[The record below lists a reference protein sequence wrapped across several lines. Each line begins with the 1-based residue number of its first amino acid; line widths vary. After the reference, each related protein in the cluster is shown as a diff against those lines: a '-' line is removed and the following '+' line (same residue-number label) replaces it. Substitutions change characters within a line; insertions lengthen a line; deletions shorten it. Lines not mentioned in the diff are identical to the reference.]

1 MTWMHVLTIVGSSLI
16 AAFAALIA
24 LSAPPRGRKTAQPS
38 LFSDQTSACVMLFDR
53 EDLLDASVSGRTLL
67 SLGKSEDGPWSRFL
81 EYAVPRF
88 PEFEEK
94 FACLPAL
101 GRIVLT
107 SSGPQPLTLRAEWRG
122 GLARISLTGARR
134 ESDAPAS
141 DALSYRALEE
151 EVEMLRNI
159 VDHAP
164 ILAWRE
170 DANGAITWRNQ
181 TYAKLAE
188 GADKASHDAAPH
200 LFPLSGDSDPS
211 HPDES
216 RRSSI
221 TVPETGQ
228 SRWFERYVY
237 PQGSD
242 RLVFALPADSA
253 VQAEASLRTFIQTL
267 TKTFAQ
273 LTLGLAIFDRHRQ
286 LVLFN
291 PSLVDLTGLSPA
303 FLSARPTLFAFL
315 DAMRETRMIPEPKDY
330 KSWRNEISA
339 LEQAA
344 ASGQYQDIWAL
355 PNGQTYSVTGR
366 PHPDG
371 AVAFLFE
378 DISAAMTQTRTFR
391 AEMALGQ
398 AVVDSLDEAIAV
410 FSSTGLLV
418 LSNCAYAQLW
428 GRDQSSASREMFV
441 ADAIKQWHGLTA
453 PSPLWAE
460 AQTFIGRI
468 GNRTPWAGEAR
479 LSDGRLLKC
488 RFAPLA
494 GGSTLI
500 GFSPLAPTEVSALVP
515 PAAPALQSA

>member
-24 LSAPPRGRKTAQPS
+24 LSIPSRGKKNARPS
-38 LFSDQTSACVMLFDR
+38 IFSDQTSACVMLFDR
-53 EDLLDASVSGRTLL
+53 EDLLDATVAGRAVL
-67 SLGKSEDGPWSRFL
+67 SLGKSDGGPWSRFL

-94 FACLPAL
+94 FARLPIL

-122 GLARISLTGARR
+122 GLARISLTGAQGDG
-134 ESDAPAS
+134 EAQAS
-141 DALSYRALEE
+141 DVLSYRALEE
-151 EVEMLRNI
+151 EVETLRNVI
-159 VDHAP
+159 DHAP
-164 ILAWRE
+164 ILVWRE
-170 DANGAITWRNQ
+170 DANGAITWCNKS
-181 TYAKLAE
+181 YAHLAE
-188 GADKASHDAAPH
+188 GADKASGEATPR
-200 LFPLSGDSDPS
+200 LFPVSGDIDTSQP
-211 HPDES
+211 EKG

-221 TVPETGQ
+221 IIPESGKL
-228 SRWFERYVY
+228 RWFERYVY
-237 PQGSD
+237 QQAADS
-242 RLVFALPADSA
+242 LVFALPADSA
-253 VQAEASLRTFIQTL
+253 VHAESSLRSFIQTL
-267 TKTFAQ
+267 SKTFAQ
-273 LTLGLAIFDRHRQ
+273 LSLGLAIFDKHRQ

-315 DAMRETRMIPEPKDY
+315 DAMRESRMIPEPKDY

-378 DISAAMTQTRTFR
+378 DISAAIIQTRTFR
-391 AEMALGQ
+391 AEMAVGQ

-410 FSSTGLLV
+410 FSSTGMLV

-428 GRDQSSASREMFV
+428 GRDQTSATREMFV
-441 ADAIKQWHGLTA
+441 VDAIQQWQGLTA

-488 RFAPLA
+488 RFVPLA

-500 GFSPLAPTEVSALVP
+500 GFTPFAPTDVSTLA
-515 PAAPALQSA
+515 PAAPARQSA